1 LAIKYTHHIAIFGHN
16 NNDGL
21 EENDEK
27 SSITIII
34 VYIDTWRAREYIWR
48 SDEENIWVFI

>member
-1 LAIKYTHHIAIFGHN
+1 LVLKYTHHIAIFGHN

-34 VYIDTWRAREYIWR
+34 MYMER